1 LKALVADGRGMAE
14 VREVPDPEL
23 APGQALVAV
32 AATSLNRGELW
43 RLGSAPDGWRPGWDF
58 AGTVVQAAG
67 EGPAAGARVVGIAL
81 DKAWAERVAVPAGW
95 LAELP
100 DGVSFEQAAA
110 LPTAG
115 LTALRM
121 LRFEPG
127 TLGRRVLVTGAAGG
141 VGRFA
146 LQLAHRGGA
155 EVTAVVGRPERAQGL
170 RELGATS
177 VAIGLDALSGRY
189 DLVLDAVGGD
199 QFAKLAA
206 LLTAHGTLV
215 IYGNSSGQPTI
226 FQDIRDFYLG
236 GLRRIQAF
244 TIFTTLP
251 INPPGTDLAY
261 LARLVDDGE
270 LNPHVDSVLP
280 WTQLGEALQRLAERS
295 VAGKVVLRVAA

>member
-1 LKALVADGRGMAE
+1 M
-14 VREVPDPEL
+14 REVSDPVL
-23 APGQALVAV
+23 VPGQALVAV
-32 AATSLNRGELW
+32 AATSVNRGELW
-43 RLGSAPDGWRPGWDF
+43 RLGSAAEGWRPGWDF
-58 AGTVVQAAG
+58 AGTVVEAAA
-67 EGPAAGARVVGIAL
+67 EGPAVGARVVGIAV

-146 LQLAHRGGA
+146 VQLAHRGGA
-155 EVTAVVGRPERAQGL
+155 EVTAVVGRPERSQGL
-170 RELGATS
+170 RALGAAN
-177 VAIGLDALSGRY
+177 VAIGLDGLSGRY
-189 DLVLDAVGGD
+189 DLVLDAVGGE
-199 QFAKLAA
+199 QSAKLAT
-206 LLTAHGTLV
+206 LLTAQGTLV
-215 IYGNSSGQPTI
+215 IYGNSSGRPTV
-226 FQDIRDFYLG
+226 FEDIRDFYLG

-251 INPPGTDLAY
+251 INPPRPDLAY
-261 LARLVDDGE
+261 LARLVADGE
-270 LNPHVDSVLP
+270 LNPHVDSVLQ
-280 WTQLGEALQRLAERS
+280 WTELTDALRRLEERS
-295 VAGKVVLRVAA
+295 VAGKIVLRVGG